1 MSLVFLLHALTPLAF
16 LAVPHPVGT
25 RVRAGTFHRPA
36 APRDAL
42 RPSLAADAV
51 KIALLPPLANFVTDA
66 TGAASTP
73 LSAVTRDGFR
83 TGKRSSMLHEHLAAL
98 TFATELSPPPTSAHS
113 TLTAQ
118 QATVASNSGYSVSHW
133 HGRRPAARPYV

>member
-1 MSLVFLLHALTPLAF
+1 MSLVFLLHTLTPLAF

-73 LSAVTRDGFR
+73 LSAVTRENISYCSR
-83 TGKRSSMLHEHLAAL
+83 TQNAEFQRRVKLCKFGAANHFKFGHEI
-98 TFATELSPPPTSAHS
+98 
-113 TLTAQ
+113 
-118 QATVASNSGYSVSHW
+118 
-133 HGRRPAARPYV
+133 